1 MNFLSLSQP
10 WQSTGHVRACACV
23 CLYMDTSSAAS
34 VHSHYFLFAYVV
46 ENFPFFFFFFLTLTR
61 SSGTKQKHTTTR
73 LHKALWPPSGSPDPD
88 LPKLQTPD
96 RKDRVKGFTPWGS
109 ISTPLLWT
117 TASGRIS
124 RTGMAIEYWFGWSS
138 KTPDETRSCKHQDMR
153 TLSVRSTGVW
163 SMNGTL
169 YVC

>member
-1 MNFLSLSQP
+1 MAK
-10 WQSTGHVRACACV
+10 HRACPS
-23 CLYMDTSSAAS
+23 LRLRLSIHGYIFSSICPFS
-34 VHSHYFLFAYVV
+34 L
-46 ENFPFFFFFFLTLTR
+46 FPFRVCSGEFFFLTFTR